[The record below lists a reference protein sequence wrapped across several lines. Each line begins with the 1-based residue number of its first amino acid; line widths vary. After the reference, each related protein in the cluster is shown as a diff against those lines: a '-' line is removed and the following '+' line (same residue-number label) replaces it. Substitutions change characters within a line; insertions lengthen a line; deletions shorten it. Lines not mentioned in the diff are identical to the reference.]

1 MGYILEGTS
10 PSIVFDFLAATVK
23 SFDGLD
29 YAKLAEVTEQWPIV
43 GRGDL
48 YYGGTTYE
56 NTQGLGAQLTSAA
69 GRGETYKLPAAKKA
83 KSLRPKE
90 GEVLAVPVTKLYD
103 QGATVVPAEL
113 LSERIGEATV
123 TLNPATARELG
134 AEAGELVKLAFNGT
148 QAEVRVRTDEAVS
161 TGVALVPRSFGLAVR
176 EPVAASVKSTKKA
189 RG

>member
-1 MGYILEGTS
+1 
-10 PSIVFDFLAATVK
+10 
-23 SFDGLD
+23 
-29 YAKLAEVTEQWPIV
+29 
-43 GRGDL
+43 
-48 YYGGTTYE
+48 
-56 NTQGLGAQLTSAA
+56 
-69 GRGETYKLPAAKKA
+69 
-83 KSLRPKE
+83 
-90 GEVLAVPVTKLYD
+90 
-103 QGATVVPAEL
+103 
-113 LSERIGEATV
+113 V